1 MRKNNRL
8 ITLFFILIAVIALWQ
23 IALTGNKTE
32 MSSDEKPRDIHQIKF
47 FDERLFYK
55 SLAKINTVAK
65 PDKEIKGG
73 IVPHHLLATEMISEF
88 YAKFKNQKI
97 ETVIIL
103 GPNHKEVGDFPVL
116 SGLSDWDTPFGKIE
130 TEKITV
136 NELVGK
142 NLAKIDDAAL
152 DGEHSVALHPPFIKH
167 FLPKAK
173 IAPIIISGKMKI
185 EDVEKL
191 SAALTKYAR
200 KKGTVIIASVDFCHY
215 LPENIAA
222 EKDKES
228 FEAIKNFDFE
238 KIYNFTNDN
247 LDSPL
252 SIIVLLHVLK
262 RVNASE
268 LKLIKNLNSEYFT
281 KSNSKETTSYFTIL
295 LSPS

>member
-8 ITLFFILIAVIALWQ
+8 IPLFFILIAVIALWQ
-23 IALTGNKTE
+23 IAQTDNKTE

-73 IVPHHLLATEMISEF
+73 IVPHHLLATEIISEF
-88 YAKFKNQKI
+88 YAHFKNQKI

-103 GPNHKEVGDFPVL
+103 GPNHKEAGDFPALSSAYDWNTPSGRVL
-116 SGLSDWDTPFGKIE
+116 VDEAI
-130 TEKITV
+130 V
-136 NELVGK
+136 NDLARQ
-142 NLAKIDDAAL
+142 NLIRINEDVLED
-152 DGEHSVALHPPFIKH
+152 EHSVALHPPFIKH

-173 IAPIIISGKMKI
+173 IVPIIISGKMKI

-200 KKGTVIIASVDFCHY
+200 KKGTVIIASVDFSHY

-222 EKDKES
+222 DKDKES

-247 LDSPL
+247 LDSPQ
-252 SIIVLLHVLK
+252 SIIILLSALK
-262 RVNASE
+262 QAGANNPN
-268 LKLIKNLNSEYFT
+268 LIKNLNSEQIS
-281 KSNSKETTSYFTIL
+281 KSGSRQTTSYFTIL
-295 LSPS
+295 FD